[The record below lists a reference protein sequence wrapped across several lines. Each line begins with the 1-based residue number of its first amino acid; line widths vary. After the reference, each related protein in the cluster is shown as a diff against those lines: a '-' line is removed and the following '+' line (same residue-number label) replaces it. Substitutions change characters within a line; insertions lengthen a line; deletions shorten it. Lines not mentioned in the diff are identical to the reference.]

1 MKVIVDVPLPPEE
14 TLTDDGLKLAV
25 TPEGN
30 VPVLRL
36 MVPLKPFSDPTVIVE
51 VPEFPRRMVNE
62 LGEALMLK
70 SPGAGGVTV
79 SE

>member
-14 TLTDDGLKLAV
+14 TLTDDGLKLAA

-36 MVPLKPFSDPTVIVE
+36 MVPLNPFSDPIVIVE